1 MGKVRIMHYLNQFFA
16 GMGGEDKIDA
26 PLEFKEEVLGPGRLL
41 QSLLQDSAEIV
52 VTACCGDNYFA
63 YNTDKVLNKILNVA
77 RDHKV
82 DIVVAGPAFAAG
94 RYGFACSEVCQYLS
108 ASEEISGVT
117 GMYTENPGVD
127 GYKQYKNKK
136 VFLIPTSDAVKDMQE
151 VLANMAQLLIK
162 LASGAVI
169 GSASEEGYFPRG
181 IRVDKDAE
189 KIGADRAIE
198 MLLDKMAGRPFET
211 EVPYEGFEEYSI
223 PAPITDMENATIAIA
238 STTGLTTAGN
248 PYNFKMAR
256 NTQFQKY
263 DVGKSTS
270 MKESKWD
277 VIHAGYG
284 ATFMIE
290 NPDSG
295 APLDALRVLEKDRVI
310 GKISPNFYGTTGVE
324 GAISEME
331 AIGRGMAEE
340 MKAEGVN
347 GVLMVST

>member
-1 MGKVRIMHYLNQFFA
+1 
-16 GMGGEDKIDA
+16 
-26 PLEFKEEVLGPGRLL
+26 
-41 QSLLQDSAEIV
+41 
-52 VTACCGDNYFA
+52 
-63 YNTDKVLNKILNVA
+63 
-77 RDHKV
+77 
-82 DIVVAGPAFAAG
+82 
-94 RYGFACSEVCQYLS
+94 
-108 ASEEISGVT
+108 
-117 GMYTENPGVD
+117 
-127 GYKQYKNKK
+127 
-136 VFLIPTSDAVKDMQE
+136 
-151 VLANMAQLLIK
+151 
-162 LASGAVI
+162 
-169 GSASEEGYFPRG
+169 
-181 IRVDKDAE
+181 
-189 KIGADRAIE
+189 
-198 MLLDKMAGRPFET
+198 
-211 EVPYEGFEEYSI
+211 
-223 PAPITDMENATIAIA
+223 
-238 STTGLTTAGN
+238 
-248 PYNFKMAR
+248 MAR